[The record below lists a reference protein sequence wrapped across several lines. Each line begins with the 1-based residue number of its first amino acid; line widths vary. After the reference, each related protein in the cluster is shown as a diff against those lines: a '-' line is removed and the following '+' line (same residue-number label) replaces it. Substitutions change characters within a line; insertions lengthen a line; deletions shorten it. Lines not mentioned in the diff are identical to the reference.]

1 MSLYGSLFS
10 GVSGLAATSTAMGI
24 ISDNISNVNTQGYKA
39 TTARFSTLVTAG
51 ATENTFTPGGVR
63 SKPVALVDQ
72 QGLVQSS
79 ASPLDIAITGAGF
92 FSVNSVS
99 ASDGDSLYTR
109 AGSFRQDNLGNLR
122 NTGGFFLQG
131 WPLDAN
137 GRLPGEPGN
146 TNTTS
151 SADLASLETVN
162 VSNVN
167 GIAASTTAVSIGA
180 NLTASEPTFT
190 GPSDLTSALGV
201 TAIADLGAA
210 IAGLVDGDVF
220 SITNGAST
228 ANFEYD
234 PTPTL
239 ANEYSNLTELAALV
253 NAVSGLSASVG
264 GSASDSRLTVLGDDP
279 RQTLVLA
286 EVTNTPGADLFGAIG
301 TIATTYDPTD
311 VTKNMASGV
320 ISPDFSRA
328 VRVFDAQGT
337 GHDLQVAFLKVAEN
351 DWAVEIH
358 AAPAADITPAAP
370 LVGGQIATGTITFN
384 GDATLNSVTSGL
396 TNAIPAAWTNGST
409 AGSLTFDWGNAGIV
423 GTGKANGLSQFDGPY
438 NVSFVSQN
446 GSEVGQLNGVAI
458 DDVGFVI
465 ASFSNGETKR
475 LYKLP
480 IVTFADS
487 ANLGARNGNVFSQTD
502 KSGEFNLREANQG
515 GAGQIAPSALEAAN
529 VDLGK
534 EFTDMIV
541 TQRAFTASS
550 RVITTVDEMLEEL
563 IRI

>member
-1 MSLYGSLFS
+1 MNT
-10 GVSGLAATSTAMGI
+10 ANNST
-24 ISDNISNVNTQGYKA
+24 
-39 TTARFSTLVTAG
+39 
-51 ATENTFTPGGVR
+51 
-63 SKPVALVDQ
+63 
-72 QGLVQSS
+72 
-79 ASPLDIAITGAGF
+79 
-92 FSVNSVS
+92 
-99 ASDGDSLYTR
+99 GDFLYTR

-137 GRLPGEPGN
+137 GLLPGEPGN
-146 TNTTS
+146 SNTTS

-167 GIAASTTAVSIGA
+167 GIAATTTTVAIGA
-180 NLTASEPTFT
+180 NLTASEPIFI
-190 GPSDLTSALGV
+190 GPSDLTSALSV
-201 TAIADLGAA
+201 TATSDLGAA

-220 SITNGAST
+220 SLTNGT
-228 ANFEYD
+228 NTQVFEYD
-234 PTPTL
+234 ATPT
-239 ANEYSNLTELAALV
+239 AGTQEYSNLTELAALI
-253 NAVSGLSASVG
+253 NATTGLTASIG
-264 GSASDSRLTVLGDDP
+264 GSASDARLTVLGDDP

-286 EVTNTPGADLFGAIG
+286 EVTNTPGADLFGSVG
-301 TIATTYDPTD
+301 TVATTYDPTD
-311 VTKNMASGV
+311 STKNMASGL

-351 DWAVEIH
+351 DWAVEVH
-358 AAPAADITPAAP
+358 ASPASDVTSIAP
-370 LVGGQIATGTITFN
+370 LVDGQIGSGTITFN

-396 TNAIPAAWTNGST
+396 TSPIDAAWTNGST
-409 AGSLTFDWGNAGIV
+409 AGAITFDWGTAGII

-438 NVSFVSQN
+438 NVSFVAQN
-446 GSEVGQLNGVAI
+446 GSEVGQLNGVLI
-458 DDVGFVI
+458 DDAGFAI

-475 LYKLP
+475 LYKIP

-550 RVITTVDEMLEEL
+550 RVITTVDEMLEER